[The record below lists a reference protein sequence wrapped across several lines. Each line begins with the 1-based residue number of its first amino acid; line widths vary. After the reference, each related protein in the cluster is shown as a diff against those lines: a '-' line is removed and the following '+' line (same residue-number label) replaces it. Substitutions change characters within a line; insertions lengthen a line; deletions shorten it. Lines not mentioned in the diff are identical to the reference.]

1 MENKKIKIY
10 SQKYDQVYLLK
21 EIFLISRIDIFKEKK
36 KVFAHR
42 IWIQDNAYNYSGS
55 PYFFNSSKHT
65 VMISAIFASKI
76 IKNGNKAPSEKSLL
90 A

>member
-1 MENKKIKIY
+1 MIQTTNLINFLINWEKKHYKCIKNIFLKMENKKIKIY

-42 IWIQDNAYNYSGS
+42 IWI
-55 PYFFNSSKHT
+55 
-65 VMISAIFASKI
+65 
-76 IKNGNKAPSEKSLL
+76 
-90 A
+90 